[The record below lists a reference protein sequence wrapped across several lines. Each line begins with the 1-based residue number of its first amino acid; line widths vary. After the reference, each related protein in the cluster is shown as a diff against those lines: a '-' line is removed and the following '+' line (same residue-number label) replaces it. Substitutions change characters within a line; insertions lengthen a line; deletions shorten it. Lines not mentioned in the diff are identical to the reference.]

1 MASGFSYYYCYLF
14 HSNQLISMKIP
25 RVKDIK
31 TKLSSARLMGTVV
44 KNSLQFKLRRR
55 ALKRFKSA
63 DFDVIVVDMDG
74 TVFESDANLEGL
86 KTIYPNLTKSGL
98 IEGEEIYDSIISKIA
113 SGQWSV
119 EEAIVNGNQYLIDK
133 KMNKK
138 DFEKVLKKVKPGI
151 RKPIIKALKKMKKQG
166 KIIILATLSS
176 KEFGEL
182 LNSYLKKEFGFEFD
196 IVLGTKLKYDS
207 KGNIVGVESI
217 VGTKDYMIDN
227 VRVKTKLTS
236 IREALSSS
244 YKKLELK
251 KTVLLTDSYSDID
264 LAKMF
269 VTILIKPENPT
280 TAQKVSQRL
289 KLADYIL
296 PDDSDLQQN
305 LESIILGP
313 QK

>member
-1 MASGFSYYYCYLF
+1 
-14 HSNQLISMKIP
+14 MKIP

-31 TKLSSARLMGTVV
+31 NKLSSARLMGTVV

-74 TVFESDANLEGL
+74 TVFKSDANLEGL
-86 KTIYPNLTKSGL
+86 KTVYPDKTDSGL

-119 EEAIVNGNQYLIDK
+119 EEAIVKGNKYLMDK

-138 DFEKVLKKVKPGI
+138 DFLKVLEKVKPHI
-151 RKPIIKALKKMKKQG
+151 RKSIIRALKKMKKQG

-176 KEFGEL
+176 RAFGEL
-182 LNSYLKKEFGFEFD
+182 LNDYLKKEFDFEFD
-196 IVLGTKLKYDS
+196 FVLGTKLKYDS
-207 KGNIVGVESI
+207 KGIIIGVESI
-217 VGTKDYMIDN
+217 VGTKDYMIDT
-227 VRVKTKLTS
+227 VHVKTKLTS

-269 VTILIKPENPT
+269 VTILIKPSNPT

-313 QK
+313 EK